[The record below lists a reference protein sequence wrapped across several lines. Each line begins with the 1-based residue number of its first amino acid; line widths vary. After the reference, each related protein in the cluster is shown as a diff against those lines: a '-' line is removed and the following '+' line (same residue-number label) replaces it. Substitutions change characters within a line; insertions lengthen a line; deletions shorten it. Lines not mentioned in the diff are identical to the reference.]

1 MTSMYHSHPHHLSFA
16 PNAANSS
23 LLGGSMQAN
32 HHHSNLFNQTTSSS
46 NNNSGCPANS
56 ASSMSNHLANG
67 SHQQMTNGSSCNNL
81 SGQDGSSSNNVTSN
95 GAVAAAIAGYY
106 NLQNNLSHQPHHH
119 FTTTA
124 ALQPHY
130 PSLFNPMLSN
140 PIGGPVGNSIGNS
153 IGNSAVP
160 TSATNFVQ
168 YQNQV
173 TNSSA
178 GYLSNGHLNNLQHLN
193 RQQTP
198 TNGFHSN
205 RYASTSNLMPI
216 SASSMLNGRLMFND
230 LNTNSVGGSNSTCS
244 NSTINSLEETIIKK
258 PAGKV

>member
-1 MTSMYHSHPHHLSFA
+1 
-16 PNAANSS
+16 
-23 LLGGSMQAN
+23 MQAN

>member
-1 MTSMYHSHPHHLSFA
+1 
-16 PNAANSS
+16 
-23 LLGGSMQAN
+23 MQAN

-106 NLQNNLSHQPHHH
+106 NLQNNLSHHQPHHH